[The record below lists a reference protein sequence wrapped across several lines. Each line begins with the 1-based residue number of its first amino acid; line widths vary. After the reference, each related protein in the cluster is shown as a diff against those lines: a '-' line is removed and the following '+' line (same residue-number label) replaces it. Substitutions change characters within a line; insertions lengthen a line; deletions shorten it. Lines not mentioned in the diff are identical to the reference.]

1 MHQLQ
6 SCGIAVEL
14 LRVKEPQEVTNQS
27 EKVARK
33 KSGKKAPKLGYGH
46 ASARRNPSSLIPNT
60 AVIVISS
67 DDNVLE
73 KSVIALDQLLTNQ
86 IIKF

>member
-14 LRVKEPQEVTNQS
+14 LRVKEPQEVTKQS

-33 KSGKKAPKLGYGH
+33 KSGKKAPKLGYGQ
-46 ASARRNPSSLIPNT
+46 ASASKNPSSLIPNT

-67 DDNVLE
+67 DDDVFE
-73 KSVIALDQLLTNQ
+73 K
-86 IIKF
+86 